1 MLDPICNG
9 YFWYF
14 NLCVGYGKSWLISG
28 NAQMMVENECNEKG
42 TKVDFWMVDK
52 KEHWGRNNN
61 LMDDGLIIQIW

>member
-1 MLDPICNG
+1 VLVIFSILKKLKKTIFSMLDPICNG

-42 TKVDFWMVDK
+42 TKVDF
-52 KEHWGRNNN
+52 
-61 LMDDGLIIQIW
+61 